1 MNNNNRKFARQ
12 KNTEKQKAKIAV
24 KIYNRS
30 KNNGQKIPKIL
41 MEIIITLKTTT
52 ITEKKE
58 RKKRT
63 TIE

>member
-1 MNNNNRKFARQ
+1 M
-12 KNTEKQKAKIAV
+12 V
-24 KIYNRS
+24 K
-30 KNNGQKIPKIL
+30 KIPKIL